1 MNGEIRMEH
10 PYMELYK
17 GHLLRCEPR
26 QTDDGQYAAHLC
38 VSVAAPDDREDYLYD
53 PPTPR
58 RDSAAEAADDALVAG
73 RAYVD
78 RRHA

>member
-1 MNGEIRMEH
+1 
-10 PYMELYK
+10 
-17 GHLLRCEPR
+17 
-26 QTDDGQYAAHLC
+26 

-78 RRHA
+78 RRNA